1 MTCDLCHLDKTITVV
16 TSIKLN
22 RIDTRSGREHTEIRT
37 TRLCLAC
44 GGADDPVTT

>member
-1 MTCDLCHLDKTITVV
+1 MICESCKTDKTITVV

-22 RIDTRSGREHTEIRT
+22 RIDTRSGRERTEIRT